1 MVSGGPLFRTIN
13 LTVAVAPVP
22 TVFPRLPGTT
32 LVLENSS
39 FSSTVSTSKS
49 SGREVLIRRAF
60 SPAPVAAGRVM
71 ALSSCTYL
79 RSVMLVERFL
89 LEGRDGF
96 AEALNIMRETGLG
109 MVVPVDAR
117 EIWGVEKS
125 GCHCWGLCRVSAG
138 EPGDGGE
145 LDCEVAGVALADMLN
160 ELGRRPCPWALLLRL
175 RPANW
180 SVGAAPP

>member
-1 MVSGGPLFRTIN
+1 
-13 LTVAVAPVP
+13 
-22 TVFPRLPGTT
+22 
-32 LVLENSS
+32 
-39 FSSTVSTSKS
+39 
-49 SGREVLIRRAF
+49 
-60 SPAPVAAGRVM
+60 
-71 ALSSCTYL
+71 
-79 RSVMLVERFL
+79 MLVERFL

-180 SVGAAPP
+180 SVGAAPLEVEVCELDRRNSDEMRLVAFVAVRLNNGGAADVSGETATALVPFLCD